1 MKQLLTGLLLGLAAW
16 AVQAQ
21 TYPQRPVTV
30 IVPFPPGGGT
40 DMAARLLAQK
50 LSARWGQPVQ
60 IENRS
65 GVAGLVG
72 AESVARARPDG
83 YTLLMGNLGT
93 QAINPSLYGNMPY
106 DPERAFVPVSLVA
119 ELPMVLVVNPGV
131 PARTAAEFVA
141 LARSRPGQLAY
152 SSSGSGGAPHIVAE
166 LFKQA
171 TQTFILHMPYRGG
184 GPAVADLLEGRV
196 QLSFITVLEA
206 STRIKSGKLRAL
218 AVSSDRRVPAIPE
231 VPTLAESVAPGFNA
245 ISWNGLL
252 APADTPRELV
262 ERIAADVREVLAQ
275 ADTRRR
281 VVELGGVPMGST
293 PAQFGQLIDE
303 ERKRYARIIREH
315 RIKLD

>member
-50 LSARWGQPVQ
+50 LSARWGPPVQ
-60 IENRS
+60 IDNRS
-65 GVAGLVG
+65 GAARLVG

-231 VPTLAESVAPGFNA
+231 VPTLAESVAPGFNP
-245 ISWNGLL
+245 ISWNRLL
-252 APADTPRELV
+252 APADTPREL
-262 ERIAADVREVLAQ
+262 
-275 ADTRRR
+275 
-281 VVELGGVPMGST
+281 
-293 PAQFGQLIDE
+293 
-303 ERKRYARIIREH
+303 
-315 RIKLD
+315 